1 MASGEKWDRITNA
14 DISADQYDFAE
25 AENFLNAANSEL
37 NRATRV
43 YMSGNNAAGLFVRDL
58 SQDIEKVSTIYNQKK
73 LEREQQ
79 LAEQQKAM
87 QAEEARLK
95 AQEQARIAQ
104 QKKDAESLSL
114 LGQKDLTGVAKT
126 YGTTD
131 LGAAIEIKRQRE
143 ENARKQVQSEK
154 IESMSLRIA
163 RGQRGRRGVA
173 TGSTGGRGFFERY
186 FQ

>member
-1 MASGEKWDRITNA
+1 MALREDLQALKVA
-14 DISADQYDFAE
+14 DTPADQYDFAK
-25 AENFLNAANSEL
+25 AEQFIMQADAEL
-37 NRATRV
+37 NRLTGV
-43 YMSGNNAAGLFVRDL
+43 VGAGKVAYQIKGDRDE
-58 SQDIEKVSTIYNQKK
+58 IFAVYNQKK
-73 LEREQQ
+73 SEREQQ

-131 LGAAIEIKRQRE
+131 LGAAIEIQRQRE
-143 ENARKQVQSEK
+143 ENARKQAQSEK
-154 IESMSLRIA
+154 IDAMSLRIA

-173 TGSTGGRGFFERY
+173 TGTGGGRGFFERY